1 MMSFLRWNFLHKVN
15 NFCDLKAHMRYKH
28 NTLTVTVNSSVAPLH
43 RPEIKCTYCDR
54 TFNSSDD
61 VKTHILLNHPK
72 LYVESPELSFG
83 SNEKQLAVTIDT
95 RKHLH
100 HCDSCTLSFGNQEL
114 LNNHMEFKHRSKH
127 KNTSLSTAKP
137 ATWHQCE
144 ICNLQFSDNI
154 LINKH
159 MKLKHTSFNNI
170 NFHCCEVC
178 KTSYANEDL
187 LINHMVHKHSN
198 FNTFNKKMSNLPIN
212 DRLHECKICKIQFE
226 NAILLQNHVR
236 SYQHEIQLQKYN
248 QLQKY
253 KRENEIAEKL
263 KSLKPVAD
271 QSIANEITETLK
283 NLKPKADIPLDNSKK
298 SQDYLKELETL
309 PTSSGQRM
317 HKCNKGMN

>member
-1 MMSFLRWNFLHKVN
+1 
-15 NFCDLKAHMRYKH
+15 MRYKH
-28 NTLTVTVNSSVAPLH
+28 NTLTVTVNSSVASLH
-43 RPEIKCTYCDR
+43 KPEIKCTYCDR

-61 VKTHILLNHPK
+61 VKTHILLNHPR

-83 SNEKQLAVTIDT
+83 SNEKQHAVPITPGKKPIYQ
-95 RKHLH
+95 
-100 HCDSCTLSFGNQEL
+100 CNSCTLSFGNREL

-127 KNTSLSTAKP
+127 KNTSSSTAKP
-137 ATWHQCE
+137 ATWYQCE
-144 ICNLQFSDNI
+144 ICDLQFSDDH

-170 NFHCCEVC
+170 KFHCCEVC

-198 FNTFNKKMSNLPIN
+198 FNTFKKKMSDLPIVN
-212 DRLHECKICKIQFE
+212 DRLHECKVCKIQFE

-263 KSLKPVAD
+263 KCLKPVAD

-283 NLKPKADIPLDNSKK
+283 NLKPKTDIPLSNSNSKIK

-309 PTSSGQRM
+309 PTSNGQRM